1 MLVVWDSTTGT
12 PLKTI
17 FDPHPHGVRAV
28 DISPDSQYIV
38 TLSNLEK
45 DDGAEE
51 QGGENI
57 SAIAGDKGKQ
67 FMSLWDWMSGEREGP
82 LVSSM
87 VDPACDDLQT
97 CVIFNPQ
104 NIQEIA
110 TNGAKRVFFWSWDPS
125 EPTFQYYAP
134 PFRPNELKSQIGR
147 FTQTV
152 FIPTS
157 QQAVTATVDGNI
169 VVWDISLIVDDNSEP
184 DDRRAI
190 KAVQLNNNVAI
201 NVLCL

>member
-1 MLVVWDSTTGT
+1 MLVVWDSQSGT
-12 PLKTI
+12 PVKTI

-38 TLSNLEK
+38 TLSNIEREE
-45 DDGAEE
+45 GAD
-51 QGGENI
+51 ENQE
-57 SAIAGDKGKQ
+57 SAMGAGLGNKGRQ

-97 CVIFNPQ
+97 CAIFNPQ

-110 TNGAKRVFFWSWDPS
+110 TNGMKRVFFWSWDPN

-134 PFRPNELKSQIGR
+134 PFRPQDLKSQIGN

-157 QQAVTATVDGNI
+157 
-169 VVWDISLIVDDNSEP
+169 
-184 DDRRAI
+184 
-190 KAVQLNNNVAI
+190 
-201 NVLCL
+201 